1 MRRCGNGARLRI
13 FGFEPFG
20 VPIMRRNRFLAAFTF
35 IATIAVSTTFAQ
47 EPGVQPK
54 PQTPPATQTS
64 AAAVPVSKVA
74 VIYSEAFQDP
84 KNGIARFTA
93 TLNKLNAEFA
103 DRQKKLDD
111 MAAKIKQL
119 PDEITNLQQQAA
131 KGTPI
136 APQTIQAKID
146 QLDQLKK
153 QGQRE
158 TEDAQAAYEK
168 RRQELFG
175 PLQNEVGKAL
185 DAFAK
190 ARGITMILD
199 GSQVQGIVYAAEVLD
214 ITKAFI
220 SDYNSKNPA
229 TASVT
234 PPK

>member
-1 MRRCGNGARLRI
+1 MRRCGNCARLRI

-20 VPIMRRNRFLAAFTF
+20 VLIMNRNRFLATFTF

-47 EPGVQPK
+47 GPAGQPK
-54 PQTPPATQTS
+54 PQTPAVTQTS
-64 AAAVPVSKVA
+64 AAVPVSKVA
-74 VIYSEAFQDP
+74 VIFSEQFQDP
-84 KNGIARFTA
+84 ATGIARFNA
-93 TLNKLNAEFA
+93 TLKRLNGEFA

-111 MAAKIKQL
+111 IALKVKQL
-119 PDEITNLQQQAA
+119 PEEITNLQQQAA

-175 PLQNEVGKAL
+175 PLQDEVGKAL

-190 ARGITMILD
+190 SRGITMVLD
-199 GSQVQGIVYAAEVLD
+199 GSQVQGILFAAESLD

-220 SDYNSKNPA
+220 VDYNTKNPA

>member
-1 MRRCGNGARLRI
+1 MN
-13 FGFEPFG
+13 
-20 VPIMRRNRFLAAFTF
+20 RNRFIVAFALAAGT
-35 IATIAVSTTFAQ
+35 ALSTAFAQ
-47 EPGVQPK
+47 GPAAQPK
-54 PQTPPATQTS
+54 PQTPATQTT
-64 AAAVPVSKVA
+64 AVAIPVSKVA
-74 VIYSEAFQDP
+74 VIFSEEFQDP
-84 KNGIARFTA
+84 KTGIVRFNA
-93 TLNKLNAEFA
+93 TLNKLNGEFA

-111 MAAKIKQL
+111 MAQKIKQL
-119 PDEITNLQQQAA
+119 PDEISNLQQQAA

-153 QGQRE
+153 QAQRE
-158 TEDAQAAYEK
+158 TEDAQAAYQK

-175 PLQNEVGKAL
+175 PLQDEVGKAL

-199 GSQVQGIVYAAEVLD
+199 GSQVQGILYAAESLD

-220 SDYNSKNPA
+220 SDYNAKNPS
-229 TASVT
+229 TAAVT

>member
-1 MRRCGNGARLRI
+1 MRRCGNGTRLRI

-20 VPIMRRNRFLAAFTF
+20 VSIMNRNRFLAALTF
-35 IATIAVSTTFAQ
+35 IATIAVSTTLAQ
-47 EPGVQPK
+47 PGAQPK

-64 AAAVPVSKVA
+64 ASVPVSKVA
-74 VIYSEAFQDP
+74 VIFSEAFQDP
-84 KNGIARFTA
+84 KAGIARFNA

-119 PDEITNLQQQAA
+119 PDEITSLQQQAA

-136 APQTIQAKID
+136 APQAIQAKID

-168 RRQELFG
+168 RRQALFG
-175 PLQNEVGKAL
+175 PLQDEVGKAL

-199 GSQVQGIVYAAEVLD
+199 GSQVQGILYAADGLD

-220 SDYNSKNPA
+220 SDYNAKNPA
-229 TASVT
+229 TAAVT

>member
-1 MRRCGNGARLRI
+1 MNRNG
-13 FGFEPFG
+13 
-20 VPIMRRNRFLAAFTF
+20 FLAAFTF
-35 IATIAVSTTFAQ
+35 IATIAVSTSLAQ
-47 EPGVQPK
+47 GSAAQPK

-64 AAAVPVSKVA
+64 VAVPVSKVA

-84 KNGIARFTA
+84 KAGIVRFTA
-93 TLNKLNAEFA
+93 TMIKLNAEFA
-103 DRQKKLDD
+103 DRQKRIDD
-111 MAAKIKQL
+111 IAAKVKQL
-119 PDEITNLQQQAA
+119 PDEITNLQTQAA

-153 QGQRE
+153 QGTRE

-175 PLQNEVGKAL
+175 PLQDEVGKAL
-185 DAFAK
+185 DKFAK
-190 ARGITMILD
+190 DRGITMILD

-220 SDYNSKNPA
+220 IDYNSKNPA
-229 TASVT
+229 TAAVT

>member
-1 MRRCGNGARLRI
+1 MRRCGNGTRLRI
-13 FGFEPFG
+13 FGFKPFG
-20 VPIMRRNRFLAAFTF
+20 VLIMNRNCFLAALTF
-35 IATIAVSTTFAQ
+35 IATIAVATTFAQ
-47 EPGVQPK
+47 PGAQPK

-64 AAAVPVSKVA
+64 ASVPVSKVA
-74 VIYSEAFQDP
+74 VIFSEAFQDP
-84 KNGIARFTA
+84 KNGIARFNA
-93 TLNKLNAEFA
+93 TLNKLNSEFA

-168 RRQELFG
+168 RRQELFV
-175 PLQNEVGKAL
+175 PLQDEVGKAL

-190 ARGITMILD
+190 AKGITMILD
-199 GSQVQGIVYAAEVLD
+199 GSQVQGILYAADGLD

-220 SDYNSKNPA
+220 SEYNSKNPA
-229 TASVT
+229 TAAVT

>member
-1 MRRCGNGARLRI
+1 MN
-13 FGFEPFG
+13 
-20 VPIMRRNRFLAAFTF
+20 RNRFLATFTF
-35 IATIAVSTTFAQ
+35 IATIAVSSTFAQ
-47 EPGVQPK
+47 GPAGQPK
-54 PQTPPATQTS
+54 PQTPTATQTS
-64 AAAVPVSKVA
+64 AAVPVSKVA
-74 VIYSEAFQDP
+74 VIFSEQFQDP
-84 KNGIARFTA
+84 KDGIARFTA
-93 TLNKLNAEFA
+93 TLKKLNGEFA

-111 MAAKIKQL
+111 IAVKVKQL

-168 RRQELFG
+168 RRGELFG
-175 PLQNEVGKAL
+175 PLQEEVGKAL
-185 DAFAK
+185 DAYAK
-190 ARGITMILD
+190 TRGITMVLD
-199 GSQVQGIVYAAEVLD
+199 GSQVQGILYAADGLD

-220 SDYNSKNPA
+220 TEYNSKNPA
-229 TASVT
+229 TAAVT

>member
-1 MRRCGNGARLRI
+1 MN
-13 FGFEPFG
+13 
-20 VPIMRRNRFLAAFTF
+20 RNRFLAGLTF
-35 IATIAVSTTFAQ
+35 IAAIAVSTTLGQGAQ
-47 EPGVQPK
+47 SK
-54 PQTPPATQTS
+54 PQPPPLQTS
-64 AAAVPVSKVA
+64 AVAVPVSKIA
-74 VIYSEAFQDP
+74 VIFSEEFQDP
-84 KNGIARFTA
+84 KTGIVRFTA
-93 TLNKLNAEFA
+93 TLNKLNGEFA

-111 MAAKIKQL
+111 MALKIKQL
-119 PDEITNLQQQAA
+119 PDEITNLQQQAV

-153 QGQRE
+153 QAQRE
-158 TEDAQAAYEK
+158 TEDAQAAYQK

-175 PLQNEVGKAL
+175 PLQDEISKAL

-199 GSQVQGIVYAAEVLD
+199 GSQVQGILYTADGLD

-220 SDYNSKNPA
+220 SEYNAKNPA
-229 TASVT
+229 TAAVT

>member
-1 MRRCGNGARLRI
+1 MNRD
-13 FGFEPFG
+13 
-20 VPIMRRNRFLAAFTF
+20 RFLAAFSF

-47 EPGVQPK
+47 GPGAQPK

-64 AAAVPVSKVA
+64 AAVPVSKVA

-93 TLNKLNAEFA
+93 TLNKLNNEFA
-103 DRQKKLDD
+103 DRQKRLDD
-111 MAAKIKQL
+111 IAAKVKQL

-158 TEDAQAAYEK
+158 TEDAQAGYEK

-175 PLQNEVGKAL
+175 PLQDEVGKAL

-190 ARGITMILD
+190 ARGITMVLD
-199 GSQVQGIVYAAEVLD
+199 ASQVQGIVYASDGLD
-214 ITKAFI
+214 ITRAFI

-229 TASVT
+229 TAAVT

>member
-1 MRRCGNGARLRI
+1 MRRCGNGTRLRI

-20 VPIMRRNRFLAAFTF
+20 VSIMNRNRFLAALTF
-35 IATIAVSTTFAQ
+35 IATIAVSTTLAQ
-47 EPGVQPK
+47 PGAQPK
-54 PQTPPATQTS
+54 PQTPPVTQTS
-64 AAAVPVSKVA
+64 ASVPVSKVA
-74 VIYSEAFQDP
+74 VIFSEAFQDP
-84 KNGIARFTA
+84 KAGIARFNA

-119 PDEITNLQQQAA
+119 PDEITSLQQQAA

-136 APQTIQAKID
+136 APQAIQAKID

-168 RRQELFG
+168 RRQALFG
-175 PLQNEVGKAL
+175 PLQDEVGKAL

-199 GSQVQGIVYAAEVLD
+199 GSQVQGILYAADGLD

-220 SDYNSKNPA
+220 SDYNAKNPA
-229 TASVT
+229 TAAVT

>member
-1 MRRCGNGARLRI
+1 MNRNG
-13 FGFEPFG
+13 
-20 VPIMRRNRFLAAFTF
+20 FLAAFTF

-47 EPGVQPK
+47 GPGAQPK
-54 PQTPPATQTS
+54 PQTPATQTS

-74 VIYSEAFQDP
+74 VIFSQDFQDP
-84 KNGIARFTA
+84 KTGIARFNA
-93 TLNKLNAEFA
+93 TLIKLNGEFA

-111 MAAKIKQL
+111 MAQKVKQL

-153 QGQRE
+153 QAQRE
-158 TEDAQAAYEK
+158 TEDAQAAYQK

-175 PLQNEVGKAL
+175 PLQDDVGKAL

-199 GSQVQGIVYAAEVLD
+199 GSQVAGILYAADSLD

-220 SDYNSKNPA
+220 SEYNSKNPA
-229 TASVT
+229 TAAVT

>member
-1 MRRCGNGARLRI
+1 MNRD
-13 FGFEPFG
+13 
-20 VPIMRRNRFLAAFTF
+20 RFLAAFSF

-47 EPGVQPK
+47 GPGAQPK
-54 PQTPPATQTS
+54 PQPPPATQTS
-64 AAAVPVSKVA
+64 AAVPVSKVA

-93 TLNKLNAEFA
+93 TLNKLNGEFA

-136 APQTIQAKID
+136 SPQTIQAKID
-146 QLDQLKK
+146 QLDQLKM
-153 QGQRE
+153 QGKHE

-175 PLQNEVGKAL
+175 PLQDEVGKAL

-190 ARGITMILD
+190 ARGITMVLD
-199 GSQVQGIVYAAEVLD
+199 ASQVQGIVYASDGLD

-229 TASVT
+229 TAAVT

>member
-1 MRRCGNGARLRI
+1 MN
-13 FGFEPFG
+13 
-20 VPIMRRNRFLAAFTF
+20 RNRFLAAFTF
-35 IATIAVSTTFAQ
+35 IATIAISTTFAQ
-47 EPGVQPK
+47 GPGAQPK
-54 PQTPPATQTS
+54 PQTPPVTQAS
-64 AAAVPVSKVA
+64 ASVPVSKVA
-74 VIYSEAFQDP
+74 VIFSEAFQDP
-84 KNGIARFTA
+84 KTGIARFNA
-93 TLNKLNAEFA
+93 TLAKLNAEFA

-175 PLQNEVGKAL
+175 PLQDEVGKAL

-199 GSQVQGIVYAAEVLD
+199 GSQVQGIVYAADVLD

-220 SDYNSKNPA
+220 IDYNSKNPA
-229 TASVT
+229 TAAVT
-234 PPK
+234 PPKP